1 MVHDMNRKTYNIQ
14 RIVREKKSCGHS
26 PLVRRERTLGTSR
39 AYSQYVGSVLHTL
52 RYAVLLM
59 MVMMGM
65 NVWGQTDYSGV
76 YYLSGNNQG
85 TDSYNVNNTTTNY
98 YLCPTENWI
107 YYQATNNITT
117 SDNGQPFLTTYQYRN
132 GTNDYT
138 KAVWIIVK
146 HSTENYYYIIH
157 AKDGM
162 YMTSNAGITGSNSAN
177 RIRVHLEETNS
188 PTDNM
193 LFDITKPSFYDI
205 SPKNNS
211 GWFLNITQG
220 NRASLQGTSDKTD
233 GPSYT
238 LNGST
243 TRNVGGTIGLWN
255 QGGDYTSKWYFE
267 DAKAALTPTISDIN
281 TANNTFTI
289 TSGFVPTGCSIVYT
303 TDGSDPSIDPSTT
316 PATIHGTEY
325 SGPVTVTGS
334 ITVKAAVIGYDMVL
348 SNIDSKSLSPVI
360 VAPMVTNNGDGTISL
375 STATTGATIYYTT
388 NGDTPDN
395 NSTPY
400 SSAFSLGSATVI
412 KAIAYLGS
420 ESSEVKTYNVPQ
432 YTTPTISFNSSTS
445 QVTITSSG
453 TTYYTTDGSTPNTSS
468 TEYSAPFTV
477 SSATTVKAIA
487 THAGYLASEVFT
499 LAITQVATPTIQ
511 DNGSNAISITSA
523 TTGATIYYTTDGSTP
538 TTSSTEYTGPLT
550 ENVSGVTIKAI
561 AVKENMIPSAV
572 GSGTVTLQCATPIIT
587 RDGMSFSISCSMP
600 TDATFYYSLDGSTPS
615 TSYSGPVSFTS
626 GQLPMTVKAVAKH
639 ANYNDSEYATFE
651 LLNGT
656 GTSSDPYLIYG
667 ATDFANFISNV
678 NAGTTSSACYKLE
691 TDISASGA
699 SAITTAFTGT
709 FDGNFHT
716 ISGLGHALF
725 NTVDGG
731 TVKNIILKDVTI
743 SSGTN
748 VGAICNEATGASR
761 IYNCGILPTTVLR
774 NDPDDNDKITGFSG
788 SSIGGS
794 GNVGGIVGLLSDN
807 ARVINCYSYATIT
820 GGATVAGIVGNI
832 GYAANGT
839 ITQDD
844 VDTKPMVVNC
854 MFYGDIT
861 GGSNIAPVYG
871 GTTGV
876 MIKNDADKGV
886 NPYCYFRKNASF
898 HKKITFPNLE
908 SYRRSW
914 PAEEKNLTRF
924 EYYRSILNSNKRLC
938 TYWITDKVY
947 GSATNAPT
955 EADEALVAK
964 WVLDPSIAPYPILK
978 EWGYYPSVINLDPEN
993 RYNPST
999 QSWESRSNANEW
1011 EGKSYGTLE
1020 VKINAGS
1027 NNSSADVVT
1036 KYITITDMDTLNCDY
1051 GYYKIQLPYYN
1062 EVFGNPNGATHSA
1075 KYGNNYTDKVV
1086 TGWNITKV
1094 NNSSTGTGDFT
1105 ANWETGYNFADR
1117 NSTKKDLFSVS
1128 GRVFAQGGYYYVPKD
1143 VTSIEITAH
1152 WGKAV
1157 YLANRGHSI
1166 DRVKL
1171 TIAKDYKGDKPFTP
1185 AGTISDTFEGQTVY
1199 NDLQDAI
1206 QALDEYT
1213 SNQNPGVYNQAIV
1226 LIGNHQVQNGSY
1238 QVGYGLDSKWH
1249 PFTIM
1254 SADFDFDNEPDY
1266 CLQLQFRNG
1275 IDRPGIQPVRFDFL
1289 PIVELGLAVRHN
1301 KLAYAIGIMVPQG
1314 HFEITE
1320 TAFMRTTQ
1328 FEYDGHKEDI
1338 DKHRVDGKS
1347 PMIINGGEFESFNV
1361 RYNSSNR
1368 TSYFILGGKAWVHR
1382 FAPGLHPNASSSARA
1397 YLCAINAIGG
1407 EYKEF
1412 YLSGLYK
1419 AGTDAPDKQGAP
1431 HCYTNGGKFGT
1442 VAGTG
1447 YDKVAGGVTFKINHS
1462 LIGEF
1467 YGGGINGSN
1476 PLGGNIDVTI
1486 DYSRVNKYCGGPKVG
1501 NMTGKTVTTHATG
1514 TTFDVF
1520 YGGGNGGNS
1529 YYRQMQDDGDWPSSD
1544 VISDGIINDWNH
1556 RYYNWNGFNPLGEK
1570 DDGTDNKGYHAEYE
1584 FEVFNQ
1590 SNGVADEITQRGF
1603 IRWIQFGITKTGNV
1617 SNTLSEC
1624 KILNNFY
1631 GGGNLAT
1638 VDGDVT
1644 STLTDTEV
1652 DGDVFGAGYSAAIPT
1667 FQVHDKDN
1675 KTFPSMDF
1683 AGTITDGHIPY
1694 ASTVYEWTN
1703 DLNGMSIDARKASP
1717 TYSKTVGGVTKWY
1730 CYTWNSLENLGAVT
1744 GTATL
1749 TINGTTTVAKSV
1761 YGGGEESGVDG
1772 DTEVN
1777 VNGGTIGTENA
1788 PAYGALVGNV
1798 YGGGKGTDD
1807 DVKAGLVKGNTKVTI
1822 QNTGSGDDIIIPMI
1836 YHNVY
1841 GGGAYGSVG
1850 DYTYDDTS
1858 GNITEYNSGGKTEVY
1873 IKGGTI
1879 GTNGKENGMIFG
1891 SSRGDVDGPGS
1902 IQDRLAWVHDTHV
1915 VIGTAGQGTTLTTP
1929 LIKGSVYGGG
1939 ENGHTYENA
1948 VVDIHSGTIGIA
1960 EGEPI
1965 TSNNGTPDDESDDIT
1980 YNGPEYPYR
1989 GNVYGSGC
1997 GTDKY
2002 YADPTGVANPYD
2014 GNGDTYNPLAGIVYG
2029 NATVTMT
2036 GGHVVRNVYGAGAMG
2051 SVGKVASTTT
2061 GGLTTIN
2068 ISGGTVGVS
2077 GTVGD
2082 GNVFG
2087 AARGDNNAKGNDLAQ
2102 VRLANV
2108 RETSVTISNGIIKGN
2123 VYGGGEVGSVGTYS
2137 VSTEGDDYMK
2147 IYTFENNTGA
2157 CSVTINGGTIGT
2169 NVASVNGIFAN
2180 GNVYGAGKGLANTF
2194 WCEKG
2199 MVYST
2204 NVAINAGTVY
2214 GTVYG
2219 GGEVGRVENNATVT
2233 IGESNPEGTTPS
2245 PNITGNV
2252 FGAGAGI
2259 ETHGYS
2265 ALLRGDTEVTVQG
2278 NAHVGGSVYG
2288 GGEKASVGRFVVDKG
2303 IPKEPADDGSGDC
2316 TVTVQGNATIAGSVF
2331 GTGQGVTPHYY
2342 TDVEEYANTTQMPKR
2357 MMAIT
2362 MGKFDD
2368 TNQDYWQYV
2377 SADDPNNVW
2386 EYLNTKQKYLDFL
2399 PTLALA
2405 SHPVVTI
2412 DGNATVSGS
2421 VYGGGQRGITMGTVA
2436 VNINGGTVTEDVYGG
2451 GALADTNK
2459 GNWDASTGAWSSGKS
2474 SATFT
2479 TTVNLKGGKLRNAY
2493 GGGLGDANTPAY
2505 VWGDVLVDLNG
2516 TTTMNATTGKPT
2528 VNGTMTTNTKGCIV
2542 NEVFGGNNVNGTP
2555 KGDVMVHVYA
2565 TQNKEKETIA
2575 VKFKLDNESLDQGTS
2590 EADNDYVA
2598 RLKEILA
2605 DKIEMAEALSITVSD
2620 ANKALCN
2627 NESATATA
2635 LKTAITSVT
2644 SAINEKT
2651 TDEINSVRYD
2661 VKAVYGGGNQ
2671 AAYIPYS
2678 PYTTTNTTGAKTQVI
2693 IEGCEETSI
2702 ETVYGGGN
2710 AAAVPETNV
2719 EIRSAYEI
2727 QSVFGG
2733 GNGYSATDNHTNPS
2747 AANYNP
2753 GADVGVYKEGTT
2765 ETTYGTGY
2773 ANAILKGGYIHEAY
2787 GGSNQKGNIKGKIN
2801 INMNPV
2807 GSCDLC
2813 VDKFVGAGK
2822 NADVDGDLI
2831 MILGCKPTTKTPLI
2845 FAGADNA
2852 DVNGN
2857 VELTITS
2864 GTFGKVFGGNNLGGA
2879 IKGHLV
2885 LNIEETGCT
2894 PIKIDELYLGGNMAA
2909 YSRYGYYEDTSDNN
2923 KVKPRTAAMHAI
2935 AEGQEGYVAPLT
2947 NPENDATHTFPYAQP
2962 VLNIVSCTS
2971 IGKVF
2976 GGGLGAGAV
2985 MHADPT
2991 VNINMIMG
2999 TPNGV
3004 TSSTL
3009 GTIGDVYG
3017 GGNAANVVGSTTVN
3031 IGTETTVQL
3040 HESLQSDGVTYNMSG
3055 EQDVLGANITG
3066 NVYGGGKKADVGQ
3079 YDVDNDHVDVAGN
3092 TYVNIGAKE
3101 VTVNNNQVW
3110 QSVAEGT
3117 SHVVIAGNVFGG
3129 GEGEAAESGDG
3140 AFKCAKAIVTG
3151 ATNIHMGNGTVNGT
3165 VYGGGE
3171 VGRVE
3176 GNSVVAIGIG
3186 AGSTPATSSPE
3197 IKGDVF
3203 GAGKGK
3209 KTHGYSALL
3218 RGNPAVTIEG
3228 DAKVRG
3234 SVYGGGEIASVGRY
3248 NVKKGDNDPV
3258 GAPADVLIGM
3268 PYSLANSGSGYCTII
3283 IQGNAEIGPESE
3295 MKMKTTSGIPD
3306 DTGHVIGGGKGVLPY
3321 DGYGVTD
3328 DDWVGDPWRV
3338 SINDQKD
3345 IFNSTTYPTN
3355 YEKEYFKYIETLA
3368 LATETNVT
3376 IAGNAFVKG
3385 SVYGG
3390 SLNGH
3395 VQHDTH
3401 VNIAGGQIG
3410 QGEGVTKGRYTTAD
3424 WASEYLAEC
3433 PHWDY
3438 VENSG
3443 APYDPLATASG
3454 TYDYTKYGFVQ
3465 QADKKANSDGGLPEA
3480 KDGHTY
3486 YGNVFG
3492 GGSGVIPYAPGLWHR
3507 GAGSVGGDTYV
3518 NITGGH
3524 ILSSVYGGNEHTD
3537 VGTYTKDAS
3546 GQPTTTPAASN
3557 ARGKCTVNM
3566 TGGTVGVPRTDEQKK
3581 AHPLVGNVYGAGKGD
3596 QRIFF
3601 NTWTN
3606 VINTEVNISGSARIY
3621 GSVFGGG
3628 EDGHVISD
3636 AETNIGNVTIKTGK
3650 NETENATAN
3659 GLIIGTTGTSYN
3671 DGNVFGGG
3679 RGFSGEAQTAGT
3691 VGGNVR
3697 VNINAGS
3704 VYGSVYG
3711 GGRLASV
3718 GTMFEFPTLS
3728 NGSTNP
3734 AYGQFKE
3741 DSGGNT
3747 YGHVTINISGGT
3759 IGNANATGDE
3769 AKYSGN
3775 VFGGSMGRLNLLD
3788 GTRNPIWPKMAQVKE
3803 TNVNI
3808 SGTAVVRRSVYG
3820 GGELGTVRD
3829 NAYVTIGGQKTANA
3843 DNDGNVAVTPSGS
3856 PTVMRDVYGGG
3867 YGSEDRNYT
3876 IFIVPELKS
3885 ANADP
3890 TDPES
3895 YENHTY
3901 AFTPMQFAGCVG
3913 KNTYVNVAGG
3923 YIRKSVY
3930 GGGELASVGVINFR
3944 AEEVDNSAVTSANV
3958 VVSEGTSKSYI
3969 YSNIVK
3975 HAPVKVDNKDVYYG
3989 FGLSWPYEFEYVTGY
4004 NGATHVKVTGGR
4016 LGLKDGDTD
4025 TGFEDNGD
4033 VYGAGKGMAGDYKD
4047 YVFCANVGSTD
4058 VTIDHTSSNS
4068 LTSYSG
4074 TADLIAGAVYGGGE
4088 DGHVMGDTKVTI
4100 SGGLIYHSVYG
4111 GGSGKGKFSTK
4122 LLKIGKTP
4130 GSTTETDY
4138 YTRNIYSIT
4147 AGKVF
4152 GNTEV
4157 EMTGG
4162 LVVRNVYGGGN
4173 MGSVGKGNYSGGS
4186 DDYSTS
4192 GYGEL
4197 PPQNNQT
4204 LWTSSTTGDFPWQFL
4219 HSGKCKVTI
4228 TGGTVGYFD
4237 NSNFAQ
4243 NMYPLNNNNR
4253 YDASLPYGN
4262 VFGGCRGESAPNIT
4276 ESPRYLYCPEFFVG
4290 YANETEVKI
4299 GKTDGSAGPTI
4310 KGSVYGGGMDGHVRR
4325 DASVTIYA
4333 GTIGETYDAT
4343 KYDADYWMALGN
4355 VYGAGSGIGKYKYD
4369 FNYDNDTDDNGQD
4382 AAHTVTYNGK
4392 SIKEEDFS
4400 TSAGSV
4406 TRFTTV
4412 DIQGGTIRRNV
4423 YGGGSLSSVSAPK
4436 IGQSY
4441 LEYRKDDTSHTEVGK
4456 QTLNE
4461 VVVSGGQ
4468 IGGDYSYDAGGNF
4481 VYGGRV
4487 FGGSRGDATLDAT
4500 KFSTSMFT
4508 SVSIN
4513 ATNSPVIAGS
4523 VFGGGEVGIVKG
4535 SVDVTMNGG
4544 TVNKDV
4550 YGGGALA
4557 NTNTE
4562 NSSDVPYTTAVKL
4575 LGGLIKGDAYGGGLG
4590 RLHKDAVAAD
4600 PANNIEAQP
4609 AVTAVEAMV
4618 YGDVAV
4624 TLGNETEDEDE
4635 ASATAFMTSYY
4646 TGGHADVVK
4655 SGRVFGCNNLNGSPQ
4670 GNVTVTVN
4678 RTVTGKDDDDENLSR
4693 TTSANLKKTDVA
4705 HTYEVAAV
4713 YGGGNLSA
4721 YAPTATGAK
4730 LKVLINSC
4738 DVSINEVYGG
4748 GNAASVPATDV
4759 EVKGS
4764 YEINHVFGGGNGKD
4778 DYTLDGGSSWETNP
4792 GANIGGNTNTILKGG
4807 LIHEAYGAS
4816 NEKGDIA
4823 GDIVIDTGDGGCCPL
4838 DLEKMVG
4845 AGRNADVNG
4854 DLIVIMGCKPS
4865 QKINLLYAGA
4875 DNANVNGNVEL
4886 TITSGNFGKVFGGN
4900 NDGGAIR
4907 GHIIVNIEETG
4918 GCDTPITIDELYL
4931 GGNNAAYS
4939 RFGYYVKTNGNYGA
4953 PDETPVLTEG
4963 RLTFMPRTSADDPHK
4978 VVKTYNRADNSWTVY
4993 TGTGDDVFTSYA
5005 EPVLNVVSC
5014 TSIGQVYGGG
5024 YGTGGTMYANP
5035 TVNINMIPG
5044 HFAEDENV
5052 GIPKAMSDLGIIG
5065 TTENPNKLGIIG
5077 DVFGGGNAAA
5087 VIGNP
5092 TVNIGMA
5099 TTVQCH
5105 ESFDKTVRDETNDG
5119 YSYYDSQDVLGAY
5132 ITGNVFGGG
5141 NLAEVS
5147 GNTYVNICG
5156 TQESNSESENGYS
5169 DTAVSHSDTEGFA
5182 ISIGNSV
5189 YGGGNAA
5196 DVLGNTFVTMA
5207 DGYVFNGIFGGGL
5220 AGSVGTYE
5228 RDKTVTVFEHN
5239 PEHEGTCIGKPTE
5252 CTAGGTCYVVVSGGQ
5267 IGPVTV
5273 ATQGMNRTAANGGP
5287 VPQGWVW
5294 GGGCGIVE
5302 DPATHPDTHF
5312 KAYVNNTDVTIKDNA
5327 FILESIIGGGEFG
5340 RVLGNTLVKIKG
5352 GQIGVGEGQ
5361 VANGKPKRY
5370 TEEQWTAAETAVRS
5384 GTASAIE
5391 AAVLTPCSHFPYG
5404 KVVDGKTVYKTY
5416 DPYADSYKEANNGS
5430 ELYAGGSTD
5439 DASDGKTWI
5448 GCVFAGGSG
5457 YMPVVKAKNANGKV
5471 TDYDWISS
5479 AGWVEGNS
5487 EVRISGGH
5495 ILTNVYG
5502 GNEVTSVGTEGVANK
5517 GKCKVTMTG
5526 GTIGVPRTRAQIE
5539 DIPMTGYLFGAGKG
5553 DPRSHFDTFTNV
5565 GSVEIEVSGGT
5576 IFGSVYGGSEDGHVL
5591 GNTDVKIQKNADS
5604 SKPDP
5609 FIGTWGTSYDGDV
5622 FGGGRGFSGENI
5634 KAGAVRGNI
5643 DVTIEGGKML
5653 GSVYGGGELG
5663 SVGTFT
5669 VSDDMRTFTWG
5680 TSTEWNNTGVCT
5692 VTINGGTIG
5701 AGVEMSTDGSYAN
5714 GNVFGAGKGRGNTFW
5729 CEKGIVY
5736 KTNVGITAGT
5746 VNGNVYGGGEVG
5758 RVETDAVVKI
5768 GPDTGTASPNI
5779 IGNVFGGGAGVKT
5792 HGYSALVRGNT
5803 YVTVQ
5808 SSAQVGHNVY
5818 GGGQIAAVGKYYLV
5832 TADNVA
5838 DHPGLSVGMPY
5849 SLVDDGLGI
5858 CNVTV
5863 KGGATITGSVF
5874 GGGKGKEPE
5883 NLNFA
5888 KPQGEEATNYHTSTY
5903 DIDDHMPK
5911 RMMNDYAGKN
5921 TYWEYYNPPTNTII
5935 WEYFDTED
5943 KYHTFLETLGL
5954 TTQSKV
5960 TIGGTRNND
5969 GTVTAS
5975 GSPTINGNVYGGSE
5989 SGFVQHNTSVAIAGG
6004 TIGTETAGGNVFG
6017 GGLGLVTF
6025 AEAGRV
6031 RGNATV
6037 TINAGAVNGNVYG
6050 GGQLGDVGTIV
6061 KRADYNYK
6069 WTDADPS
6076 SIVLDTPAT
6085 YPWNSTGVC
6094 TVTINGGT
6102 IGTGVAVSDDGTYA
6116 NGNVYGA
6123 GKGLEDT
6130 WWCEKA
6136 MAYKTNVTI
6145 TDGTI
6150 NGTVYG
6156 GGQVGRVEND
6166 ATVTIGTADETG
6178 TGSKPNITGNV
6189 FGAGAG
6195 VMTHGYSA
6203 LVRGNADVTV
6213 QGIAQV
6219 GGCVYGGGE
6228 IASVGKFTVVDGL
6241 PKHPDS
6247 GGTCTVNILGHA
6259 KIGADGTG
6267 HNVFGACKG
6276 VTPAFV
6282 VDGEN
6287 RSKSMQLY
6295 TNRPVDSPTLW
6306 SHYNNDENSPFIW
6319 RYYPNETAYRDFLE
6333 TLALTSHPI
6342 VTIAEDVTVNG
6353 SVFGGGERG
6362 ITLGS
6367 VEVNINGGTVTQ
6379 DVYGGGSLANSN
6391 KGNWETTT
6399 NTWAEGKTSATYTT
6413 TVNLLGGTI
6422 GGDAYGGGLGQLEVG
6437 TEGQDGY
6444 VAPVEAKVYGDVY
6457 LNLNGFDKNEVTY
6470 DATIHGATGDGGRLV
6485 LVDNEYLVKDAVK
6498 GAVVNRIFGCNNL
6511 NGSPQGKVKVH
6522 VFKTQRAGQ
6531 TRITNTTSEV
6541 TTAKVKVE
6549 PVNGEYNV
6557 AAFDVQ
6563 AVYGGGN
6570 MAAYVPK
6577 DLTTGT
6583 TQVIID
6589 GCDRT
6594 SIGQVYGG
6602 GNAASTPA
6610 TEVTINGTFQI
6621 AEVFGGGN
6629 GKDKITINNVEKDN
6643 PGANVGFKDYST
6655 VESTYDTKEKRQQD
6669 AFISNYVYGTGKAN
6683 VNIFGGTVHR
6693 VFGGSNTKGNVR
6705 QSAITMLEEAEGCN
6719 FCVDE
6724 AYGGGK
6730 SAPMDAEAKL
6740 LMSCIPG
6747 LKEVYGGA
6755 QAADVYDNVAITI
6768 TNGTFNRVF
6777 GGNNLSGTIRG
6788 SITVNIEETGCR
6800 PVIIG
6805 ELYGGGNQAGY
6816 STYGYRKTTVTN
6828 QETNTEETQ
6837 WELVKPDDA
6846 DAPTSALYKDPMV
6859 NVKSFTSIG
6868 TVYGGGYGE
6877 RAVMVGN
6884 PTVNVSVA
6892 KGKWADDDQSIIT
6905 TANNTTPNGI
6915 VIPTH
6920 EKTKIGAI
6928 EKVFGGGNAAKVIG
6942 NTNVNIGTEAYVY
6955 EVKNMNVGTSV
6966 SGYYTRS
6973 GNGTTSNPY
6982 VYTEATGTAAEGVT
6996 YYEKNPVVGADIRGN
7011 VYGGGNNAEVTGDTN
7026 VVVGRKEEST
7036 TTTPDPNSEP

>member
-1 MVHDMNRKTYNIQ
+1 MIHDMNDKIEMKRGVFYSLTGEKYFPNWEKSFSQLGSYFKGTY
-14 RIVREKKSCGHS
+14 
-26 PLVRRERTLGTSR
+26 
-39 AYSQYVGSVLHTL
+39 VLRFFL
-52 RYAVLLM
+52 F
-59 MVMMGM
+59 VMMMAWMGV
-65 NVWGQTDYSGV
+65 NETWADEPIWADGV
-76 YYLSGNNQG
+76 YYIYSDASYSTTVGQG
-85 TDSYNVNNTTTNY
+85 KTWYLWPSVVTNSSTGQRYVTTY
-98 YLCPTENWI
+98 GGTE
-107 YYQATNNITT
+107 ATAVANFYDAQDNKMCRWVVKNL
-117 SDNGQPFLTTYQYRN
+117 DNGKIQIISPMLNKYIVIRN
-132 GTNDYT
+132 QAFGDS
-138 KAVWIIVK
+138 KIGRDVWLDDLP
-146 HSTENYYYIIH
+146 TDDN
-157 AKDGM
+157 
-162 YMTSNAGITGSNSAN
+162 GSRAQFQ
-177 RIRVHLEETNS
+177 LTNS
-188 PTDNM
+188 
-193 LFDITKPSFYDI
+193 
-205 SPKNNS
+205 NNS
-211 GWFLNITQG
+211 GYYRISPTKIYVGTGTASDYTFNSASQDQHGLGTGSSNNNGGKSSSDQ
-220 NRASLQGTSDKTD
+220 RAGLIQFSS
-233 GPSYT
+233 
-238 LNGST
+238 
-243 TRNVGGTIGLWN
+243 GGTPRWTKE
-255 QGGDYTSKWYFE
+255 Q
-267 DAKAALTPTISDIN
+267 ALFSSPTISDIDES
-281 TANNTFTI
+281 TSTI
-289 TSGFVPTGCSIVYT
+289 TISDANGLPTGYTIRYT
-303 TDGSDPSIDPSTT
+303 TDGT
-316 PATIHGTEY
+316 P
-325 SGPVTVTGS
+325 P
-334 ITVKAAVIGYDMVL
+334 
-348 SNIDSKSLSPVI
+348 
-360 VAPMVTNNGDGTISL
+360 
-375 STATTGATIYYTT
+375 TATTGTVYNGPISVEDNWTVKAVIERYGVVLTEVATKSVAPVIAAPVISFDYLTNKVSISCATNSAEIYYNT
-388 NGDTPDN
+388 G
-395 NSTPY
+395 
-400 SSAFSLGSATVI
+400 
-412 KAIAYLGS
+412 
-420 ESSEVKTYNVPQ
+420 
-432 YTTPTISFNSSTS
+432 
-445 QVTITSSG
+445 
-453 TTYYTTDGSTPNTSS
+453 DGSQADPTTS
-468 TEYSAPFTV
+468 TGTHYTAPFDVTNP
-477 SSATTVKAIA
+477 TTVKAISSV
-487 THAGYLASEVFT
+487 GSEVSSVVS

-511 DNGSNAISITSA
+511 NNGSNAISITSA
-523 TTGATIYYTTDGSTP
+523 TDGATIYYTTDGSTP

-561 AVKENMIPSAV
+561 AVKENMITSTV
-572 GSGTVTLQCATPIIT
+572 GSGSVKLQCATPVIT
-587 RDGMSFSISCSMP
+587 REGMTFSISCSMP
-600 TDATFYYSLDGSTPS
+600 TDATFYYSLDGTTPA
-615 TSYSGPVSFTS
+615 TLYNGPVSFTS
-626 GQLPMTVKAVAKH
+626 DQLPMTVTAVAKH
-639 ANYNDSEYATFE
+639 ANYNDSENATFE

-656 GTSSDPYLIYG
+656 GTSTDPYLIYG
-667 ATDFANFISNV
+667 ATDFANFITNV
-678 NAGTTSSACYKLE
+678 NAGTTSSKCYKLE
-691 TDISASGA
+691 TDVSASEV
-699 SAITTAFTGT
+699 SAITTAFSGT
-709 FDGNFHT
+709 FDGNFHI
-716 ISGLGHALF
+716 ISNIGHALF
-725 NTVDGG
+725 NTIDGG
-731 TVKNIILKDVTI
+731 TVKNVILQDVNI
-743 SSGTN
+743 STGTN

-761 IYNCGILPTTVLR
+761 IYNCGILPTTVQR
-774 NDPDDNDKITGFSG
+774 NDPDDKEKITGFSG

-794 GNVGGIVGLLSDN
+794 GNVGGIVGLLSGN

-854 MFYGDIT
+854 MFYGDIET
-861 GGSNIAPVYG
+861 GGNISPVYG
-871 GTTGV
+871 GADGA
-876 MIKNDADKGV
+876 MIKNEADKGV

-898 HKKITFPNLE
+898 DNAFDDIKYYK
-908 SYRRSW
+908 RSW

-924 EYYRSILNSNKRLC
+924 EYYRSILNSNRRLC
-938 TYWITDKVY
+938 TWWVN
-947 GSATNAPT
+947 GTNNTAPT
-955 EADEALVAK
+955 DADISSVGIAK
-964 WVLDPSIAPYPILK
+964 WVLDPCIAPYPILK
-978 EWGYYPSVINLDPEN
+978 KWGYYPSVINLDPEN

-999 QSWESRSNANEW
+999 QSWESRSTANEW
-1011 EGKSYGTLE
+1011 EGKSYGTLN
-1020 VKINAGS
+1020 VTIKAGS
-1027 NNSSADVVT
+1027 NNSSAADVT

-1062 EVFGNPNGATHSA
+1062 EVFGNPNGATHAA
-1075 KYGNNYTDKVV
+1075 KYGNNYTSQVV

-1094 NNSSTGTGDFT
+1094 NDSSTGTGDFT
-1105 ANWETGYNFADR
+1105 ENWETGYNFADR

-1171 TIAKDYKGDKPFTP
+1171 TIANYKGDKPFTP
-1185 AGTISDTFEGQTVY
+1185 AGTISDTFQGETVY

-1213 SNQNPGVYNQAIV
+1213 SNQNQGVYNQAIV
-1226 LIGNHQVQNGSY
+1226 LIGNHQVKNGSN

-1266 CLQLQFRNG
+1266 CLQLQFRDG

-1289 PIVELGLAVRHN
+1289 PVVELGLAVRHD

-1314 HFEITE
+1314 HFEVTE

-1328 FEYDGHKEDI
+1328 FEYDGHRDNI

-1368 TSYFILGGKAWVHR
+1368 TSYFILGGKAWIHR
-1382 FAPGLHPNASSSARA
+1382 FAPGLHPNAGSISA
-1397 YLCAINAIGG
+1397 YLCAVNAIGG
-1407 EYKEF
+1407 EYPEF

-1419 AGTDAPDKQGAP
+1419 AGTAAPANQGAP

-1447 YDKVAGGVTFKINHS
+1447 YDKVAGGVTFKVNHS
-1462 LIGEF
+1462 LIKEF

-1476 PLGGNIDVTI
+1476 PLGGDIDVTI

-1501 NMTGKTVTTHATG
+1501 NMTGKTVTTRATG
-1514 TTFDVF
+1514 TTFNVF

-1529 YYRQMQDDGDWPSSD
+1529 YYRQMQDDGDWSSSA

-1556 RYYNWNGFNPLGEK
+1556 RKYNWNGFTPVATTF
-1570 DDGTDNKGYHAEYE
+1570 DDGEGTDADDPDKKRRENKGYHAEYE

-1603 IRWIQFGITKTGNV
+1603 IKWIQFGITKTGDV
-1617 SNTLSEC
+1617 TNTLTDC
-1624 KILNNFY
+1624 KILNSFY

-1638 VDGDVT
+1638 VDGNVT
-1644 STLTDTEV
+1644 STLTNTEV
-1652 DGDVFGAGYSAAIPT
+1652 DGSVFGAGYSASIPT
-1667 FQVHDKDN
+1667 FQVHDKGN
-1675 KTFPSMDF
+1675 RTFPEMDF
-1683 AGTITDGHIPY
+1683 AGTITDGDIPY
-1694 ASTVYEWTN
+1694 ASTEYEWTN
-1703 DLNGMSIDARKASP
+1703 EKLEGKDEDYMKAHP

-1730 CYTWNSLENLGAVT
+1730 CYTWNSLANLGKVI

-1749 TINGTTTVAKSV
+1749 NIEGTTTVDGSV
-1761 YGGGEESGVDG
+1761 YGGGEESDVAG
-1772 DTEVN
+1772 DTRVNISGGTVSHDVFGGGKGSDENFTCDKAMVGVNDDGKCEEPGSEANKDKGTKVIITDGTVNGNVYGGGEVGRVEWNTQVTIGTKDDNNNSHRPVISGSVFGAGAGLETHGYSALVRGNSTVTVQGKAKVLHN
-1777 VNGGTIGTENA
+1777 VYGGGENATVGRYWVKGIPTTLCPDDPNETAIPTPPADLPNEMPYQQRKGGICRVTIQDQAQIGPDDGGTETAGHVFGAGKGVTPHFVESGTGQSQKMTSTGLVTFAADATHATAEDAYLEFLQTLALVTNTDVTIDGSAKVKGSVYGGSESGFVQHNTNVVVKGGTIGTTDLGG
-1788 PAYGALVGNV
+1788 AYYGNV
-1798 YGGGKGTDD
+1798 YGGGKGDAEHTGSNNNYL
-1807 DVKAGLVKGNTKVTI
+1807 VAGIVKGWTKVKIEGGTI
-1822 QNTGSGDDIIIPMI
+1822 L
-1836 YHNVY
+1836 HNIY
-1841 GGGAYGSVG
+1841 GGGAYGTVG
-1850 DYTYDDTS
+1850 VFDYGTNGLPT
-1858 GNITEYNSGGKTEVY
+1858 GLKTTAPENSGKTE
-1873 IKGGTI
+1873 IHITGGTI
-1879 GTNGKENGMIFG
+1879 GTTGQENGMIFG
-1891 SSRGDVDGPGS
+1891 SSRGDVGAPGS
-1902 IQDRLAWVHDTHV
+1902 IHDKLAWVYDTHV
-1915 VIGTAGQGTTLTTP
+1915 AIGDTTNNTTTTETP
-1929 LIKGSVYGGG
+1929 LIRGSIYGGG
-1939 ENGHTYENA
+1939 ENGHNLRNA
-1948 VVDIHSGTIGIA
+1948 YVRINGGTIGIQNGDNVVVTNA
-1960 EGEPI
+1960 DNTQTTYEP
-1965 TSNNGTPDDESDDIT
+1965 
-1980 YNGPEYPYR
+1980 YNYPYR
-1989 GNVYGSGC
+1989 GNVYGGGC

-2002 YADPTGVANPYD
+2002 YEDESGVENPCD
-2014 GNGDTYNPLAGIVYG
+2014 GNGDTYNPLAGIVRGTAFVNITAGY
-2029 NATVTMT
+2029 
-2036 GGHVVRNVYGAGAMG
+2036 VVHNVYGAGAMG
-2051 SVGKVASTTT
+2051 SVDTKTKV
-2061 GGLTTIN
+2061 N
-2068 ISGGTVGVS
+2068 ISGGRIGYD
-2077 GTVGD
+2077 GTKN

-2087 AARGDNNAKGNDLAQ
+2087 AARGNYGYTTAASGLAY
-2102 VRLANV
+2102 V
-2108 RETSVTISNGIIKGN
+2108 RETAVNIS
-2123 VYGGGEVGSVGTYS
+2123 Y
-2137 VSTEGDDYMK
+2137 
-2147 IYTFENNTGA
+2147 A
-2157 CSVTINGGTIGT
+2157 
-2169 NVASVNGIFAN
+2169 
-2180 GNVYGAGKGLANTF
+2180 
-2194 WCEKG
+2194 
-2199 MVYST
+2199 
-2204 NVAINAGTVY
+2204 
-2214 GTVYG
+2214 
-2219 GGEVGRVENNATVT
+2219 
-2233 IGESNPEGTTPS
+2233 TTP
-2245 PNITGNV
+2245 
-2252 FGAGAGI
+2252 
-2259 ETHGYS
+2259 
-2265 ALLRGDTEVTVQG
+2265 
-2278 NAHVGGSVYG
+2278 
-2288 GGEKASVGRFVVDKG
+2288 ASDNTAKT
-2303 IPKEPADDGSGDC
+2303 A
-2316 TVTVQGNATIAGSVF
+2316 QLIAGSVF
-2331 GTGQGVTPHYY
+2331 GGG
-2342 TDVEEYANTTQMPKR
+2342 ES
-2357 MMAIT
+2357 
-2362 MGKFDD
+2362 G
-2368 TNQDYWQYV
+2368 
-2377 SADDPNNVW
+2377 
-2386 EYLNTKQKYLDFL
+2386 
-2399 PTLALA
+2399 
-2405 SHPVVTI
+2405 
-2412 DGNATVSGS
+2412 TVQGS
-2421 VYGGGQRGITMGTVA
+2421 VTVNMTGGLILK
-2436 VNINGGTVTEDVYGG
+2436 DLYGG
-2451 GALADTNK
+2451 GALADTQTS
-2459 GNWDASTGAWSSGKS
+2459 NWDESANS
-2474 SATFT
+2474 SAGGWATGKTSASNT
-2479 TTVNLKGGKLRNAY
+2479 TTVRLTGGTVGEEVF
-2493 GGGLGDANTPAY
+2493 GGGLGEAGKPAY

-2516 TTTMNATTGKPT
+2516 TTTMDATTGKPT
-2528 VNGTMTTNTKGCIV
+2528 VNGTRTTNTKGCIA
-2542 NEVFGGNNVNGTP
+2542 NEVFGGNNVNGSP

-2575 VKFKLDNESLDQGTS
+2575 AKFKLDNESLDQESS
-2590 EADNDYVA
+2590 EGDEAYVE

-2620 ANKALCN
+2620 ANKDLCN
-2627 NESATATA
+2627 NDAATATA
-2635 LKTAITSVT
+2635 LKTAVT
-2644 SAINEKT
+2644 GVLSAINEKT
-2651 TDEINSVRYD
+2651 TDEINGVRYD

-2671 AAYIPYS
+2671 AAYIPYA
-2678 PYTTTNTTGAKTQVI
+2678 PYTTDNTTGAKTQVI

-2719 EIRSAYEI
+2719 EIKSAYEI
-2727 QSVFGG
+2727 GYVFGG
-2733 GNGYSATDNHTNPS
+2733 GNGKDALAPGVE
-2747 AANYNP
+2747 NP
-2753 GADVGVYKEGTT
+2753 GADVGQYFNGTT
-2765 ETTYGTGY
+2765 LATYGTGN
-2773 ANAILKGGYIHEAY
+2773 ANTLLEGGLIHEVY
-2787 GGSNQKGNIKGKIN
+2787 GGSNQKGTIKGSIN
-2801 INMNPV
+2801 QSTDPDASDCELVMSKV
-2807 GSCDLC
+2807 
-2813 VDKFVGAGK
+2813 VGAGK
-2822 NADVDGDLI
+2822 YADIDGDVNMVLSCQPSSKI
-2831 MILGCKPTTKTPLI
+2831 DLL
-2845 FAGADNA
+2845 FAGADEAN
-2852 DVNGN
+2852 VNGN
-2857 VELTITS
+2857 ISLTITN
-2864 GTFGKVFGGNNLGGA
+2864 GNFGKVFGGNNLGGA
-2879 IKGHLV
+2879 VKGTIV
-2885 LNIEETGCT
+2885 VNVEETGCQ
-2894 PIKIDELYLGGNMAA
+2894 PINIDELYLGGNEAA
-2909 YSRYGYYEDTSDNN
+2909 YSIYGYYESEDIHAVTGKKILYPRESATDKNIPVQHNGSPYASIEAFDN
-2923 KVKPRTAAMHAI
+2923 
-2935 AEGQEGYVAPLT
+2935 
-2947 NPENDATHTFPYAQP
+2947 YAQP
-2962 VLNIVSCTS
+2962 ILNVISCTH

-2976 GGGLGAGAV
+2976 GGGYGAGAK
-2985 MHADPT
+2985 MYADPT
-2991 VNINMIMG
+2991 VNINMIKG
-2999 TPNGV
+2999 TPHGT
-3004 TSSTL
+3004 TSDAL

-3017 GGNAANVVGSTTVN
+3017 GGNAANVIGNTTVN
-3031 IGTETTVQL
+3031 IGTETTVTMTSVAADDPSTTDIDEK
-3040 HESLQSDGVTYNMSG
+3040 HPV
-3055 EQDVLGANITG
+3055 VLGANITG
-3066 NVYGGGKKADVGQ
+3066 NVYGGGQLADVGQ
-3079 YDVDNDHVDVAGN
+3079 YDVANDHVDVAGN
-3092 TYVNIGAKE
+3092 TYVNIGAKYNTTTE
-3101 VTVNNNQVW
+3101 KW
-3110 QSVAEGT
+3110 ESVAEGT
-3117 SHVVIAGNVFGG
+3117 SKVLIAGNVFGG
-3129 GEGEAAESGDG
+3129 GEGEAAESGAG

-3151 ATNIHMGNGTVNGT
+3151 GTNIHIGNGTVNGT

-3186 AGSTPATSSPE
+3186 AGSTPATSAPE

-3218 RGNPAVTIEG
+3218 RGNPTVTIEG

-3248 NVKKGDNDPV
+3248 NVKKENDPD
-3258 GAPADVLIGM
+3258 APADVLVGM
-3268 PYSLANSGSGYCTII
+3268 PYSLANSGSGYCTVI
-3283 IQGNAEIGPESE
+3283 IQGNAEIGPATE

-3321 DGYGVTD
+3321 DGYGVDD
-3328 DDWVGDPWRV
+3328 DDWETAPWRV
-3338 SINDQKD
+3338 SITDAQD
-3345 IFNSTTYPTN
+3345 TFNSTTYGTN

-3368 LATETNVT
+3368 LATETDVT

-3401 VNIAGGQIG
+3401 VTIADDCQIG
-3410 QGEGVTKGRYTTAD
+3410 QGEGVSGRYSTTD
-3424 WASEYLAEC
+3424 WDSESLAEC
-3433 PHWDY
+3433 PHWDFDAS
-3438 VENSG
+3438 SG
-3443 APYDPLATASG
+3443 APYDPLATTSG
-3454 TYDYTKYGFVQ
+3454 TYDYTNYGFVPE
-3465 QADKKANSDGGLPEA
+3465 ANRETTSKGGLPVA

-3492 GGSGVIPYAPGLWHR
+3492 GGSGVLPYAPGKWHR

-3524 ILSSVYGGNEHTD
+3524 ILTSVYGGNEHTD
-3537 VGTYTKDAS
+3537 VGTYTKDEN
-3546 GQPTTTPAASN
+3546 GQPTTTPVSN
-3557 ARGKCTVNM
+3557 GKCTVNI
-3566 TGGTVGVPRTDEQKK
+3566 TGGTVGVPRTDEEKQ
-3581 AHPLVGNVYGAGKGD
+3581 AHPVVGNLFGAGKGD

-3606 VINTEVNISGSARIY
+3606 VINTEVNISGDARIF

-3628 EDGHVISD
+3628 EDGHVIND
-3636 AETNIGNVTIKTGK
+3636 AETNIGGTITIGTTDYTHP
-3650 NETENATAN
+3650 TEPSTTNP
-3659 GLIIGTTGTSYN
+3659 GVIIGTTGTSYN

-3679 RGFSGEAQTAGT
+3679 RGFSGDAQTAGT
-3691 VGGNVR
+3691 VGGNVE
-3697 VNINAGS
+3697 VNIMNGQIF
-3704 VYGSVYG
+3704 GSVYG

-3718 GTMFEFPTLS
+3718 GTMFEFPTDE
-3728 NGSTNP
+3728 NGDTNP

-3759 IGNANATGDE
+3759 IGRVFTGTLPE
-3769 AKYSGN
+3769 GAEHSGN
-3775 VFGGSMGRLNLLD
+3775 VFGGSMGRLELLD

-3808 SGTAVVRRSVYG
+3808 YGSAVVRRNVYG

-3829 NAYVTIGGQKTANA
+3829 NAYVTIGGYKTANA
-3843 DNDGNVAVTPSGS
+3843 DSNGDVAVTKSLGSSG
-3856 PTVMRDVYGGG
+3856 PIVRRDVYGGG

-3876 IFIVPELKS
+3876 IFTVNEL
-3885 ANADP
+3885 
-3890 TDPES
+3890 
-3895 YENHTY
+3895 ENDNNYHSHTY

-3913 KNTYVNVAGG
+3913 KNTFVNIVGG
-3923 YIRKSVY
+3923 YIRKSLY
-3930 GGGELASVGVINFR
+3930 GGGELASVGVINYR
-3944 AEEVDNSAVTSANV
+3944 AAELTS
-3958 VVSEGTSKSYI
+3958 GTSTDGKVYFHDAV
-3969 YSNIVK
+3969 SNKDYYYENMVK
-3975 HAPVKVDNKDVYYG
+3975 HEDVDTE
-3989 FGLSWPYEFEYVTGY
+3989 FALSWPYEFEYVDGY
-4004 NGATHVKVTGGR
+4004 PGATHVKVTGGR
-4016 LGLKDGDTD
+4016 LGLKTGDTD
-4025 TGFEDNGD
+4025 TGFDDNGD
-4033 VYGAGKGMAGDYKD
+4033 VYGAGKGQAGDYKD
-4047 YVFCANVGSTD
+4047 FVFCANVGSTD
-4058 VTIDHTSSNS
+4058 VEITHTNNP
-4068 LTSYSG
+4068 TAYSG
-4074 TADLIAGAVYGGGE
+4074 TDDLIAGAVYGGGE
-4088 DGHVMGDTKVTI
+4088 DGHVMGDTKVTLK
-4100 SGGLIYHSVYG
+4100 SGLVYHSIYG
-4111 GGSGKGKFSTK
+4111 GGSGKGTFSRK
-4122 LLKIGKTP
+4122 LLKIGAQE
-4130 GSTTETDY
+4130 GSQIESDY

-4152 GNTEV
+4152 GNSTV
-4157 EMTGG
+4157 EMSGG
-4162 LVVRNVYGGGN
+4162 TVIRNVYGGGN
-4173 MGSVGKGNYSGGS
+4173 MGSVGKGNYAGGT
-4186 DDYSTS
+4186 DDYSYYETS
-4192 GYGEL
+4192 DKTYNGYGEAL
-4197 PPQNNQT
+4197 NGS
-4204 LWTSSTTGDFPWQFL
+4204 LWDGVSDNSKAFL
-4219 HSGKCKVTI
+4219 NSGKCTVKI
-4228 TGGTVGYFD
+4228 TGGTIGYID
-4237 NSNFAQ
+4237 TTTPSNS
-4243 NMYPLNNNNR
+4243 MYPYNSS
-4253 YDASLPYGN
+4253 ASLPYGN

-4276 ESPRYLYCPEFFVG
+4276 ESPRYLYSPEFFVG
-4290 YANETEVKI
+4290 YANETIVEI
-4299 GKTDGSAGPTI
+4299 GKADGTGPTI
-4310 KGSVYGGGMDGHVRR
+4310 WGSVYGGGMDGHVRR
-4325 DASVTIYA
+4325 DASVTIK
-4333 GTIGETYDAT
+4333 GGEIGKPFDTTNIGVLGNDPNDIQWLAR
-4343 KYDADYWMALGN
+4343 GN

-4369 FNYDNDTDDNGQD
+4369 FDYDGAYTTTNFN
-4382 AAHTVTYNGK
+4382 YNGK
-4392 SIKEEDFS
+4392 QTKEEDHS

-4406 TRFTTV
+4406 TRFTKV
-4412 DIQGGTIRRNV
+4412 EIQGGTIHRNV
-4423 YGGGSLSSVSAPK
+4423 YGGGSLASVGAPK
-4436 IGQSY
+4436 IPTS
-4441 LEYRKDDTSHTEVGK
+4441 RTDNPVRRDDSATGTKGK

-4461 VVVSGGQ
+4461 VVISGGQ
-4468 IGGDYSYDAGGNF
+4468 IGGDYSYDAGGNYI
-4481 VYGGRV
+4481 YGGRV
-4487 FGGSRGDATLDAT
+4487 FGGSRGDASLNTNM
-4500 KFSTSMFT
+4500 FSTSMFT
-4508 SVSIN
+4508 SVTINSN
-4513 ATNSPVIAGS
+4513 ATLANNPVIIGS

-4544 TVNKDV
+4544 TVNRDV

-4562 NSSDVPYTTAVKL
+4562 TSSSVPYTTTVNL
-4575 LGGLIKGDAYGGGLG
+4575 TGGLIKGDAYGGGLG
-4590 RLHKDAVAAD
+4590 RLHKAAVAAD
-4600 PANNIEAQP
+4600 PTNNIVAQDE
-4609 AVTAVEAMV
+4609 VTAVEAMV
-4618 YGDVAV
+4618 YGDVDV
-4624 TLGNETEDEDE
+4624 TLGNVTENEDD
-4635 ASATAFMTSYY
+4635 ASASAFMTSHY

-4655 SGRVFGCNNLNGSPQ
+4655 SGRIFGCNNLNGSPQ

-4678 RTVTGKDDDDENLSR
+4678 RTVTGKDDAGADLKR
-4693 TTSANLKKTDVA
+4693 TTATAIESNKTIKENNPDNYESVQGYVIP
-4705 HTYEVAAV
+4705 TYEVAAV
-4713 YGGGNLSA
+4713 YGGGNLAA
-4721 YAPTATGAK
+4721 YAPTATNAK

-4748 GNAASVPATDV
+4748 GNAAAVPETDV
-4759 EVKGS
+4759 EVMGA

-4778 DYTLDGGSSWETNP
+4778 DYTLDGGSNWETNP

-4807 LIHEAYGAS
+4807 LIHEAYGGS

-4823 GDIVIDTGDGGCCPL
+4823 GDIVIDTGTGGLTGCPL
-4838 DLEKMVG
+4838 NLEKMVG

-4865 QKINLLYAGA
+4865 QKVPLLYAGA

-4900 NDGGAIR
+4900 NEGGAIR

-4918 GCDTPITIDELYL
+4918 ECDTPITIDELYL

-4939 RFGYYVKTNGNYGA
+4939 RFGYYIKTNGNYGDT
-4953 PDETPVLTEG
+4953 DETPVLTDG

-4993 TGTGDDVFTSYA
+4993 SGTGTDVFTPYA

-5014 TSIGQVYGGG
+5014 TRIDQVYGGG

-5035 TVNINMIPG
+5035 TVNINMIQG
-5044 HFAEDENV
+5044 TFADNDEV
-5052 GIPKAMSDLGIIG
+5052 GVPAVMTAKGLTAS
-5065 TTENPNKLGIIG
+5065 ENPNKLGIIG

-5087 VIGNP
+5087 VMGNP
-5092 TVNIGMA
+5092 TVNIGME
-5099 TTVQCH
+5099 TTVRCH
-5105 ESFDKTVRDETNDG
+5105 ENFDKTARDETHDG
-5119 YSYYDSQDVLGAY
+5119 YSYSGNQTVLGAY

-5156 TQESNSESENGYS
+5156 TQESDSESENGYK
-5169 DTAVSHSDTEGFA
+5169 DTAVDHSETTDFA
-5182 ISIGNSV
+5182 VSIGNSV

-5220 AGSVGTYE
+5220 AGSVGTYT
-5228 RDKTVTVFEHN
+5228 RDKTVTVFEHD

-5267 IGPVTV
+5267 IGPIEV
-5273 ATQGMNRTAANGGP
+5273 ATQGMNRIDANGGP

-5302 DPATHPDTHF
+5302 DPANYPDTHF

-5352 GQIGVGEGQ
+5352 GQIGVGEGM
-5361 VANGKPKRY
+5361 VANGKPVRY
-5370 TEEQWTAAETAVRS
+5370 AENQWTAAETAVRS
-5384 GTASAIE
+5384 GDASAIE
-5391 AAVLTPCSHFPYG
+5391 AAALTPCSHFPYG
-5404 KVVDGKTVYKTY
+5404 KVVDGKTVYNTY
-5416 DPYADSYKEANNGS
+5416 DPYADSYQAAKGS
-5430 ELYAGGSTD
+5430 YLYPGGVTD
-5439 DASDGKTWI
+5439 GASDGKTWI

-5457 YMPVVKAKNANGKV
+5457 YMPVVKAKDANGTV

-5479 AGWVEGNS
+5479 AGWVEGNT

-5502 GNEVTSVGTEGVANK
+5502 GNEVTSVGTEGVANT
-5517 GKCKVTMTG
+5517 GKCTVKMTG

-5539 DIPMTGYLFGAGKG
+5539 ALPMTGYLFGGGKG
-5553 DPRSHFDTFTNV
+5553 DPRAHFDDYTNT

-5591 GNTDVKIQKNADS
+5591 GNVDIKIKKNADS

-5609 FIGTWGTSYDGDV
+5609 FIGTCGTSYDGDV

-5680 TSTEWNNTGVCT
+5680 TSTEWNNTGICT
-5692 VTINGGTIG
+5692 VNINGGTIG
-5701 AGVEMSTDGSYAN
+5701 AGVDMNADGSYAN

-5736 KTNVGITAGT
+5736 KANVNVTTGT

-5758 RVETDAVVKI
+5758 RVETDAIVKI
-5768 GPDTGTASPNI
+5768 GSDTGTGSPNI
-5779 IGNVFGGGAGVKT
+5779 LGNVFGGGAGVKT

-5808 SSAQVGHNVY
+5808 SEAQVGHNVY

-5832 TADNVA
+5832 DAA
-5838 DHPGLSVGMPY
+5838 YKEAHPESNLEIGMPY
-5849 SLVDDGLGI
+5849 SLVSDELGI

-5863 KGGATITGSVF
+5863 IGSAAITGNVF

-5883 NLNFA
+5883 NYTFA
-5888 KPQGEEATNYHTSTY
+5888 DNAHR
-5903 DIDDHMPK
+5903 PK
-5911 RMMNDYAGKN
+5911 RMMSYNTALFTEDNHAIWEFADASGK
-5921 TYWEYYNPPTNTII
+5921 YV
-5935 WEYFDTED
+5935 WEYFDTKP
-5943 KYHTFLETLGL
+5943 KYQTFLETLGL

-5969 GTVTAS
+5969 DTVTSS

-5989 SGFVQHNTSVAIAGG
+5989 SGFVQHHTSVTIAGG

-6017 GGLGLVTF
+6017 GGLGLATF

-6076 SIVLDTPAT
+6076 SIDLETPET

-6102 IGTGVAVSDDGTYA
+6102 IGTGGDPSSDGTYA
-6116 NGNVYGA
+6116 NGNVFGA

-6136 MAYKTNVTI
+6136 IAYKTNVTI
-6145 TDGTI
+6145 IDGTI

-6166 ATVTIGTADETG
+6166 ATVTIGTANASEG
-6178 TGSKPNITGNV
+6178 TSKPNIIGNV

-6195 VMTHGYSA
+6195 VKTHGYSA
-6203 LVRGNADVTV
+6203 LVRGNSNLTV
-6213 QGIAQV
+6213 QGVALV
-6219 GGCVYGGGE
+6219 GGSVYGGGE

-6247 GGTCTVNILGHA
+6247 GGDCRVTIKGHA
-6259 KIGADGTG
+6259 KIGASGTG

-6276 VTPAFV
+6276 VTPV
-6282 VDGEN
+6282 YSNDTDDPN
-6287 RSKSMQLY
+6287 RSKSMQLL
-6295 TNRPVDSPTLW
+6295 TNAPENAPSLW

-6319 RYYPNETAYRDFLE
+6319 RYYPDEAAYHDFLE

-6342 VTIAEDVTVNG
+6342 VIIAEDATVNG

-6399 NTWAEGKTSATYTT
+6399 NTWAEGKTSSTYTT

-6422 GGDAYGGGLGQLEVG
+6422 GGDAYGGGLGQLG
-6437 TEGQDGY
+6437 TN
-6444 VAPVEAKVYGDVY
+6444 PVEAKVYGDTKV
-6457 LNLNGFDKNEVTY
+6457 NLNGLEVGDY
-6470 DATIHGATGDGGRLV
+6470 VANIHQSLTEGTTARLV
-6485 LVDNEYLVKDAVK
+6485 PIVDDNNQLEEYQINDAVK
-6498 GAVVNRIFGCNNL
+6498 GTVVNRIFGCNNL

-6522 VFKTQRAGQ
+6522 VFKTQKAGQ
-6531 TRITNTTSEV
+6531 TRITNAGDV

-6549 PVNGEYNV
+6549 PDTNGDYNP
-6557 AAFDVQ
+6557 ASFDMQ

-6570 MAAYVPK
+6570 MAAYVPV
-6577 DLTTGT
+6577 DLTNGT

-6629 GKDKITINNVEKDN
+6629 GKDKITINNVEEDN
-6643 PGANVGFKDYST
+6643 PGANVGFKDYSA

-6669 AFISNYVYGTGKAN
+6669 AFTNQYVYGTGKAN
-6683 VNIFGGTVHR
+6683 VNIFGGTIHR

-6705 QSAITMLEEAEGCN
+6705 QSAITMLEDATGCN

-6730 SAPMDAEAKL
+6730 SALMDAEAKL

-6816 STYGYRKTTVTN
+6816 STYGYRKTTATN
-6828 QETNTEETQ
+6828 PETNVEETQ
-6837 WELVKPDDA
+6837 WELVKPGDA
-6846 DAPTSALYKDPMV
+6846 DAPTSALYKDPVV

-6892 KGKWADDDQSIIT
+6892 KGKYADDDQSIIT
-6905 TANNTTPNGI
+6905 TENNTTPNGI

-6928 EKVFGGGNAAKVIG
+6928 DKVFGGGNAAMVIG

-6955 EVKNMNVGTSV
+6955 EVKNMNVGTPV

-6982 VYTEATGTAAEGVT
+6982 VYTEATGNAEEGVT
-6996 YYEKNPVVGADIRGN
+6996 YYEKNPVVGADIRGD
-7011 VYGGGNNAEVTGDTN
+7011 VYGGGNNAEVTGNTN
-7026 VVVGRKEEST
+7026 VVVGRK
-7036 TTTPDPNSEP
+7036 NSDE